1 MPARPCIRAIKTAA
15 CRSVRRCASP
25 RSTNRWRSWDTCRPG
40 SSPGRTP
47 GVRRISTSSA
57 CSRISQTTLWPGRTP
72 LHLENRMSARR
83 ALIPIA
89 LTLLAVGCSD
99 ERQPIG
105 VPPTPT
111 PHVLRWAG
119 HMPPQF
125 IAPDG
130 GVVQSASR
138 GVMASLTG
146 GLSLDNNVVTF
157 WAVRGEARSV
167 QINYLSSTGDTS
179 FPFLHLTITDPGY
192 MNGDG
197 VVDEGDAQIE
207 TSLLGL
213 WYREGAD
220 SAWAQIPASQSIGD
234 KSFISALRHFCE
246 YEVSYFEYA
255 VSW

>member
-1 MPARPCIRAIKTAA
+1 
-15 CRSVRRCASP
+15 
-25 RSTNRWRSWDTCRPG
+25 
-40 SSPGRTP
+40 
-47 GVRRISTSSA
+47 
-57 CSRISQTTLWPGRTP
+57 
-72 LHLENRMSARR
+72 MSARR

-119 HMPPQF
+119 SIPPQF
-125 IAPDG
+125 LAPDG

-179 FPFLHLTITDPGY
+179 FPFLHLTITDPVYMPGLGDIMPGDSVQITVTVDPTDIKVTLEPTGLQFGEPAQLQISY
-192 MNGDG
+192 GGAGGDMNGDG

-220 SAWAQIPASQSIGD
+220 SAWTKIPASQSVGD
-234 KSFISALRHFCE
+234 KFFISALRHFCQ

-255 VSW
+255 TSW